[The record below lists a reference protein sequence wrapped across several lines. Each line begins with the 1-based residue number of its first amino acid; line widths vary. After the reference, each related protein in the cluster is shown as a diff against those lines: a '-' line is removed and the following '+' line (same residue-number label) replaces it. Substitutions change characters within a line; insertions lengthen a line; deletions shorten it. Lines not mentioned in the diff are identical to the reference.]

1 MPGAFAVL
9 SGVVVLL
16 HLSFVLFVVLGALL
30 ALRWP
35 WAPYLHVPGVIWGAY
50 IEFSGGICPLTPLE
64 SDLRARAGLNGYSGD
79 FVGRYLLP
87 MLYPDGL
94 AREAQVVLGITAL
107 GINLALYGWLL
118 QRRRRP
124 SP

>member
-1 MPGAFAVL
+1 ML
-9 SGVVVLL
+9 SGAVVLL
-16 HLSFVLFVVLGALL
+16 HLSFVLLVVFGALL

-35 WAPYLHVPGVIWGAY
+35 WAPYVHVPSVIWGVY

-64 SDLRARAGLNGYSGD
+64 NDLRTRAGLDVYSGD

-94 AREAQVVLGITAL
+94 TRKAQVALGITAL
-107 GINLALYGWLL
+107 GVNLALYAWLL
-118 QRRRRP
+118 QRLRRP
-124 SP
+124 PPVKPVS